1 MKKTLFLLAALGVT
15 SGAHAAVGDTLNLI
29 YGDAGGDNNGYNN
42 GYLAE
47 GVSGYFSYGYAYPDV
62 KTSTR
67 FYDSTKGWSEIKNN
81 SAGDSRMCWAHTTG
95 NMIQYWQSY
104 YGVFYKDKNKALPY
118 GSDYSR
124 TVNPS
129 LGASYTLSEDP
140 MRLNSTKTIITVGFN
155 SEDTGGRVVEGTNF
169 YFTRH
174 QSGGGFF
181 SEYFG
186 AVDDGVANTEGQTA
200 TLTAVNDQAAL
211 TSALLSAMGISK
223 QGDGSYKQTEAGLI
237 AHLNVG
243 AGEGS
248 SFSAHTL
255 TCYGFTLDANG
266 NVNSLVYADSDN
278 YKLSGIASSEGIGT
292 MDGGTPT
299 LEQAFVKVENGKIM
313 LYTDA
318 ACTTALTYGTQNH
331 YYLGGITQINT
342 PEVLQNMLAEYSDVA
357 NEAQVWN
364 GNSNEWKAQV
374 ATTEELPT
382 ESTGWDVL
390 VDGDNIAEEHRDYYH
405 AYSTDGRAVVFDAHG
420 MNGRTSTQTITVSG
434 TVTPGAIT
442 VENGGDYHLKA
453 GTGAAIE
460 GTGDVA
466 VNNGG
471 KLSSELNFGTRS
483 ITAKSGG
490 HFAYAMTA
498 DTVLTGQISGESG
511 STIQF
516 RNGSSATDVTY
527 SYDMSNRQL
536 ASTTVNAI
544 TGTLVIGDSQD
555 TMATHVD
562 FSAAYDGYM
571 NVENLVMY
579 GTSSLNTAGTTVVTG
594 TYSSLK
600 SLQAASTY
608 NLRAAATPGP
618 TLYDSLDLTQADTLV
633 METSTSLNNNS
644 LILSTNNS
652 LTLDMELSTT
662 EANILFTEVGQVTV
676 DGIANTGETEWEA
689 SSFFSG
695 ADMQNY
701 NLVFSDGTV
710 ALVFDPLV
718 PEPATSTLGL
728 VALAGL
734 AMRRRRR

>member
-1 MKKTLFLLAALGVT
+1 MKKTLFLSAFICLSSPLM
-15 SGAHAAVGDTLNLI
+15 AAVGDTLNLI
-29 YGDAGGDNNGYNN
+29 VDSTYSANGFIADGAKGTGSYFYGG
-42 GYLAE
+42 
-47 GVSGYFSYGYAYPDV
+47 SYSNPDI
-62 KTSTR
+62 KTTTR
-67 FYDSTKGWSEIKNN
+67 FYDSTKNWSEIISN
-81 SAGDSRMCWAHTTG
+81 SAGDSRMCWAHTAG
-95 NMIQYWQSY
+95 NMLQYWQSY
-104 YGVFYKDKNKALPY
+104 YGVFYKGNYGELPY
-118 GSDYSR
+118 GTDYTR
-124 TVNPS
+124 QVNPS
-129 LGASYTLSEDP
+129 LGASYTITDP
-140 MRLNSTKTIITVGFN
+140 MRLNTTKHLITVGFN
-155 SEDTGGRVVEGTNF
+155 QSNTGGNVYAGIDY
-169 YFTRH
+169 YFCRN
-174 QSGGGFF
+174 QSGGGYF

-186 AVDDGVANTEGQTA
+186 SFGNGVSIPSGQTS
-200 TLTAVNDQAAL
+200 TVTVVNSQENLTP
-211 TSALLSAMGISK
+211 ALLSALGITK
-223 QGDGSYKQTEAGLI
+223 QGDGTYKQTEAGLI

-243 AGEGS
+243 ADTGNT
-248 SFSAHTL
+248 FSAHTL
-255 TCYGFTLDANG
+255 TCYGLTLDENG
-266 NVNSLVYADSDN
+266 NVKSIIYADSDN

-292 MDGGTPT
+292 EYGGLPSM
-299 LEQAFVKVENGKIM
+299 EQAYVKVVDGKIL

-318 ACTTALTYGTQNH
+318 ACETPLTYGTENH
-331 YYLGGITQINT
+331 YYLGAVTQINT
-342 PEVLQNMLAEYSDVA
+342 PEVLKNMLAEYSDVA

-405 AYSTDGRAVVFDAHG
+405 AYSTDGRAVVFGAHG

-453 GTGAAIE
+453 DTGAAIE

-471 KLSSELNFGTRS
+471 KLSSELNFGTRA
-483 ITAKSGG
+483 IKVASGG

-527 SYDMSNRQL
+527 SYDTTNFRL

-633 METSTSLNNNS
+633 METSTSLSYNS
-644 LILSTNNS
+644 LILSTSNS

-662 EANILFTEVGQVTV
+662 EANILFTEVGQVAV

-701 NLVFSDGTV
+701 NLVYSDGTV

>member
-1 MKKTLFLLAALGVT
+1 MKKTLFLSAFICLSSPLM
-15 SGAHAAVGDTLNLI
+15 AAVGDTLNLI
-29 YGDAGGDNNGYNN
+29 VDSTYSANGFIADGAKGTGSYFYGG
-42 GYLAE
+42 
-47 GVSGYFSYGYAYPDV
+47 SYSNPDI
-62 KTSTR
+62 KTTTR
-67 FYDSTKGWSEIKNN
+67 FYDSTKNWSEIISN
-81 SAGDSRMCWAHTTG
+81 SAGDSRMCWAHTAG
-95 NMIQYWQSY
+95 NMLQYWQSY
-104 YGVFYKDKNKALPY
+104 YGVFYKGNYGELPY
-118 GSDYSR
+118 GTDYTR
-124 TVNPS
+124 QVNPS
-129 LGASYTLSEDP
+129 LGASYTITDP
-140 MRLNSTKTIITVGFN
+140 MRLNTTKHLITVGFN
-155 SEDTGGRVVEGTNF
+155 QSNTGGNVYAGIDY
-169 YFTRH
+169 YFCRN
-174 QSGGGFF
+174 QSGGGYF

-186 AVDDGVANTEGQTA
+186 SFGNGVSIPSGQTS
-200 TLTAVNDQAAL
+200 TVTVVNSQENLTP
-211 TSALLSAMGISK
+211 ALLSALGITK
-223 QGDGSYKQTEAGLI
+223 QGDGTYKQTEAGLI

-243 AGEGS
+243 ADTGNT
-248 SFSAHTL
+248 FSAHTL
-255 TCYGFTLDANG
+255 TCYGLTLDENG
-266 NVNSLVYADSDN
+266 NVKSIIYADSDN

-292 MDGGTPT
+292 EYGGLPSM
-299 LEQAFVKVENGKIM
+299 EQAYVKVVDGKIL

-318 ACTTALTYGTQNH
+318 ACETPLTYGTENH
-331 YYLGGITQINT
+331 YYLGAVTQINT
-342 PEVLQNMLAEYSDVA
+342 PEVLKNMLAEYSDVA

-405 AYSTDGRAVVFDAHG
+405 AYSTDGRAVVFGAHG

-453 GTGAAIE
+453 GTGAAIA

-516 RNGSSATDVTY
+516 RNGSTSDGVTY
-527 SYDMSNRQL
+527 SAAESYDFRNNTV
-536 ASTTVNAI
+536 ASI
-544 TGTLVIGDSQD
+544 KGTLVVGDAAD
-555 TMATHVD
+555 TCATNVD
-562 FSAAYDGYM
+562 FSAVYYGYLT
-571 NVENLVMY
+571 VENLVLY
-579 GTSSLNTAGTTVVTG
+579 ENSSLNTASSTQVMG
-594 TYSSLK
+594 TYSSLRG
-600 SLQAASTY
+600 LQSAATFSV
-608 NLRAAATPGP
+608 RAAATPGP

-633 METSTSLNNNS
+633 METSTSLDNNS
-644 LILSTNNS
+644 LILSTRNS

-676 DGIANTGETEWEA
+676 DDIANTGEKEWEA

-701 NLVFSDGTV
+701 NLVYSAGTV

>member
-1 MKKTLFLLAALGVT
+1 MKKTLFLSAFICLSSPLM
-15 SGAHAAVGDTLNLI
+15 AAVGDTLNLI
-29 YGDAGGDNNGYNN
+29 VDSTYSANGFIADGAKGTGSYFYGG
-42 GYLAE
+42 
-47 GVSGYFSYGYAYPDV
+47 SYSNPDI
-62 KTSTR
+62 KTTTR
-67 FYDSTKGWSEIKNN
+67 FYDSTKNWSEIISN
-81 SAGDSRMCWAHTTG
+81 SAGDSRMCWAHTAG
-95 NMIQYWQSY
+95 NMLQYWQSY
-104 YGVFYKDKNKALPY
+104 YGVFYKGNYGELPY
-118 GSDYSR
+118 GTDYTR
-124 TVNPS
+124 QVNPS
-129 LGASYTLSEDP
+129 LGASYTITDP
-140 MRLNSTKTIITVGFN
+140 MRLNTTKHLITVGFN
-155 SEDTGGRVVEGTNF
+155 QSNTGGNVYAGIDY
-169 YFTRH
+169 YFCRN
-174 QSGGGFF
+174 QSGGGYF

-186 AVDDGVANTEGQTA
+186 SFGNGVSIPSGQTS
-200 TLTAVNDQAAL
+200 TVTVVNSQENLTP
-211 TSALLSAMGISK
+211 ALLSALGITK
-223 QGDGSYKQTEAGLI
+223 QGDGTYKQTEAGLI

-243 AGEGS
+243 ADTGNT
-248 SFSAHTL
+248 FSAHTL
-255 TCYGFTLDANG
+255 TCYGLTLDENG
-266 NVNSLVYADSDN
+266 NVKSIIYADSDN

-292 MDGGTPT
+292 EYGGLPSM
-299 LEQAFVKVENGKIM
+299 EQAYVKVVDGKIL

-318 ACTTALTYGTQNH
+318 ACETPLTYGTENH
-331 YYLGGITQINT
+331 YYLGAVTQINT
-342 PEVLQNMLAEYSDVA
+342 PEVLKNMLAEYSDVA

-453 GTGAAIE
+453 GTGAAIA

-471 KLSSELNFGTRS
+471 KLSSELNFGTRA
-483 ITAKSGG
+483 IKVASGG
-490 HFAYAMTA
+490 HFAYAMTT

-516 RNGSSATDVTY
+516 RNGSSATDVKY
-527 SYDMSNRQL
+527 SYDTTNFRL

-562 FSAAYDGYM
+562 FSAAYYGYM

-676 DGIANTGETEWEA
+676 DGIANTGEKEWEA

-701 NLVFSDGTV
+701 NLVYSAGTV

>member
-1 MKKTLFLLAALGVT
+1 MKKTLFLSALL
-15 SGAHAAVGDTLNLI
+15 SMLPHLHAAVGESLDLSSPFVA
-29 YGDAGGDNNGYNN
+29 D
-42 GYLAE
+42 
-47 GVSGYFSYGYAYPDV
+47 GVAATYISGPNYTSV
-62 KTSTR
+62 SMTSSTR
-67 FYDSTKGWSEIKNN
+67 FYDSTKGWVVSGDYIGDNN
-81 SAGDSRMCWAHTTG
+81 MCWAHSAS
-95 NMIQYWQSY
+95 NMLQYWQSY
-104 YGVFYKDKNKALPY
+104 YGVFCKDDRAPIY
-118 GSDYSR
+118 GSYDNTYETNPYSPSVSQQIANPLKLNMMKHIVNSGWQNSSNAAKSAFDWYF
-124 TVNPS
+124 TWNPS
-129 LGASYTLSEDP
+129 SSAGAGYY
-140 MRLNSTKTIITVGFN
+140 R
-155 SEDTGGRVVEGTNF
+155 
-169 YFTRH
+169 
-174 QSGGGFF
+174 
-181 SEYFG
+181 EYFG
-186 AVDDGVANTEGQTA
+186 TYSTQNGQPTTC
-200 TLTAVNDQAAL
+200 TLTDLSGTQTVQSL
-211 TSALLSAMGISK
+211 TDALLPAMGVTEK
-223 QGDGSYKQTEAGLI
+223 DGTYVQTEAGLI
-237 AHLNVG
+237 ANFIVTSG
-243 AGEGS
+243 GS
-248 SFSAHTL
+248 SAHAL
-255 TCYGFTLDANG
+255 TCYGFTLDESG
-266 NVNSLVYADSDN
+266 KLTSIIYADSDN
-278 YKLSGIASSEGIGT
+278 STYTAGGVPEYVRAGLQQVFVSDK
-292 MDGGTPT
+292 DG
-299 LEQAFVKVENGKIM
+299 A
-313 LYTDA
+313 LYMYEDA
-318 ACTTALTYGTQNH
+318 ACTTRWNFQNQSAD
-331 YYLGGITQINT
+331 YRITSVTGIET

-405 AYSTDGRAVVFDAHG
+405 AYSTDGRAVVFGAHG

-442 VENGGDYHLKA
+442 VENGGNYHLKA

-460 GTGDVA
+460 GTSDVA

-498 DTVLTGQISGESG
+498 NTVLTGQISGESG

-516 RNGSSATDVTY
+516 RNASSATDVTY
-527 SYDMSNRQL
+527 SYDTTNFQL

-562 FSAAYDGYM
+562 FSAAYYGYM

-579 GTSSLNTAGTTVVTG
+579 GTSSLHTVGTTVVTG

-676 DGIANTGETEWEA
+676 DGIANTGEKEWEA

-701 NLVFSDGTV
+701 NLVYSDGTV